1 MDSNEVALIISAVA
15 ASLAS
20 IIYSFKHVRKSQCC
34 GNTCEQVIVDA
45 PTTPKHKRDSVV
57 TLAPVPVREASPVPP
72 VHPDLSQP
80 SVWEWLARPR
90 PVRTDT
96 EV

>member
-1 MDSNEVALIISAVA
+1 
-15 ASLAS
+15 
-20 IIYSFKHVRKSQCC
+20 
-34 GNTCEQVIVDA
+34 
-45 PTTPKHKRDSVV
+45 VV

-80 SVWEWLARPR
+80 SVWEWLARQR
-90 PVRTDT
+90 PVRSDT

>member
-45 PTTPKHKRDSVV
+45 TKTPRTRNLSDAVI
-57 TLAPVPVREASPVPP
+57 LAPVPEHRTSPPLPEPVPAP
-72 VHPDLSQP
+72 PSIFSFFGKQP
-80 SVWEWLARPR
+80 AQSTAV
-90 PVRTDT
+90 
-96 EV
+96 